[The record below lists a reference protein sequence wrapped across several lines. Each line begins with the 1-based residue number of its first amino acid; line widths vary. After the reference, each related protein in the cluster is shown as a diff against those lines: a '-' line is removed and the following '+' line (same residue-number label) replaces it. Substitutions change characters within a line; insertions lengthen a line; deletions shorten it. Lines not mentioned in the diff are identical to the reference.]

1 MIVAAFDIFPF
12 LYSVVGST
20 MDYKTFHLLGTNL
33 ALLLAAILCM
43 PRSAAS
49 QYKNTFYVTPNV
61 STCTKVNYTCLDFKT
76 YFNNASYYFQS
87 GTEFI
92 FLPGVHLFDLGSF
105 LSVQD
110 IVNMRLV
117 GSDNFTQRSVAEDV
131 EEYGFDPYAYDKN
144 ISYHQSST
152 IILCTNPSGLLFSNV
167 LNLTLSNLTIINCGQ
182 NIAAFNISTGIYLS
196 DVYDLLVDGLSVRN
210 SSGYGLFGVNV
221 LGQSQ
226 IMRSSFVGSNQYVK
240 NNLQQVPIKNCMNEV
255 GRLYVP
261 DNSGF
266 GGNIIF
272 QYSNEVPT
280 TSLKCQINI
289 FYVLVALGINDG
301 PYGAGL
307 TLISNEDNKNLTVYI
322 DNIVTYRNNG
332 YNGTNFYIS
341 SSSNA
346 SVMLTNIF
354 SAYATSVSS
363 GGLYEYIK
371 PVYQSLFTVKNSI
384 FECNFSEQST
394 GSSLYIYILDA
405 FHYALVENCTFRQD
419 QTKYSLS
426 VKGNNNE
433 NVNKGEL
440 TSSSVYGSSISIDGV
455 EWEINNCVLQNSTG
469 FYTESVIHV
478 NQHHSFLQSKMI
490 ISLSSVLFHGN
501 NTFIISKIIA
511 YYSDVYL
518 EGNNTFSNSVLP
530 SSGGIISLFERST
543 ITFTANSNTIFSNNT
558 ATYGGAIYIDKD
570 SSLYIGSHTTVS
582 FINNTA
588 VFTGGAIYVEAST
601 NTTCFYSL
609 NCTEIEGIHLY
620 FDSNYAGDAG
630 SVLYGGN
637 IDTCQIQPSCLNDS
651 TYVFN
656 KITQLGYH
664 NPSTSVISSDSPCLY
679 ICDESSN
686 RVCLTDQNV
695 TVYPGQIFTL
705 SLIAVGQRNTIV
717 PTVILVY
724 SIAGNGVIG
733 IVKTLKQCSSY
744 VIPYELNNGTLK
756 LTTESAMNSGQFLM
770 NSYSLDIIIL
780 PCPVLFTNSSSCI
793 CDPLLQRYN
802 LVCNISD
809 LTVLNTGNI
818 WIGLTSQNSTAYQ
831 KSCPFDYC
839 TGNKTI
845 NVLDLDSQC
854 SYNRSGVLCGGC
866 QRNLSMTFGTSRCAS
881 CSNYYLFLIFVFIA
895 MGLFLV
901 LVVFISKF
909 TVTNGVF
916 NGIVL
921 YANLIRIND
930 NIFFQHRS
938 GYSSFLSV
946 LIAWINLDWGIDTC
960 FYNGMESYA
969 KTWLQFVFPISL
981 IGMVIL
987 AARYSTSLSKLFRFN
1002 AVPVL
1007 STLVLLSYSNILQ
1020 IIITIFSPASL
1031 NTMNSSADSYVWQY
1045 DGNVEY
1051 LGKKHLPLFIFGLVV
1066 IIFLI
1071 TPYLSIL
1078 LLAPCLQARSHWRY
1092 LQWVNKLKPF
1102 LDSYQAPFKDRYR
1115 FWPGVLLFIRLPLYL
1130 VFILSDS
1137 TPVKMLAIIACALIY
1152 MCMAVGLSVYKKW
1165 SDLMIEM
1172 AFIINISIISSS
1184 FLAIGD
1190 SGSCGII
1197 LFLGVTTALMLTGYI
1212 IVYERI
1218 RRTWNKVPL
1227 DGIRRPMVNVFANA
1241 DEH

>member
-1 MIVAAFDIFPF
+1 
-12 LYSVVGST
+12 
-20 MDYKTFHLLGTNL
+20 MDYRKLHPFGKNL

-49 QYKNTFYVTPNV
+49 QYENTYYVTPNV
-61 STCTKVNYTCLDFKT
+61 STCNKVNYTCQDFKT

-110 IVNMRLV
+110 IVNIRLV
-117 GSDNFTQRSVAEDV
+117 GSDNFTQRSVAADV

-144 ISYHQSST
+144 ISYFQSST
-152 IILCTNPSGLLFSNV
+152 IILCTNPSGLSFSNV
-167 LNLTLSNLTIINCGQ
+167 TNLTLSNLTIINCGQ

-196 DVYDLLVDGLSVRN
+196 NVYDLLVDGLSVWN
-210 SSGYGLFGVNV
+210 SSGFGLFGINV

-272 QYSNEVPT
+272 QYSNVPT

-307 TLISNEDNKNLTVYI
+307 TLISNEENKNLTVNI
-322 DNIVTYRNNG
+322 DNLVTYRNNG
-332 YNGTNFYIS
+332 YNGTNFYIF

-346 SVMLTNIF
+346 SVVLTNIF

-363 GGLYEYIK
+363 GGIYDYK
-371 PVYQSLFTVKNSI
+371 RPVYKSLFTIKHSI
-384 FECNFSEQST
+384 FECNFSEEGT
-394 GSSLYIYILDA
+394 GSSLYIYCLMA
-405 FHYALVENCTFRQD
+405 FQYALIENCTFSQD
-419 QTKYSLS
+419 QAKYSLY

-433 NVNKGEL
+433 NQNTGQVI
-440 TSSSVYGSSISIDGV
+440 SSSLYGSSISIDGL
-455 EWEINNCVLQNSTG
+455 EYKINNVVAKNSTWL
-469 FYTESVIHV
+469 FTNSVIDIDL
-478 NQHHSFLQSKMI
+478 HHTIVQSKI
-490 ISLSSVLFHGN
+490 ISSYSNIHFHGN
-501 NTFIISKIIA
+501 NTFIQSNIIA
-511 YYSDVYL
+511 RYSNVYL
-518 EGNNTFSNSVLP
+518 EGNNTFCNSILP
-530 SSGGIISLFERST
+530 SSGGVISLLETST
-543 ITFTANSNTIFSNNT
+543 LTFSANSTTIFSNNT
-558 ATYGGAIYIDKD
+558 AIYGGAIYIDSD
-570 SSLYIGSHTTVS
+570 SRLYIGSPTNIS

-588 VFTGGAIYVEAST
+588 VFTGGAIYVEALT
-601 NTTCFYSL
+601 TTTCFYSL
-609 NCTEIEGIHLY
+609 NCMEIESIHLY

-637 IDTCQIQPSCLNDS
+637 IDTCQIQPTCIYNS

-656 KITQLGYH
+656 KITLVGYH
-664 NPSTSVISSDSPCLY
+664 NPSSSLISSDSPCLY
-679 ICDESSN
+679 ICNESAN
-686 RVCLTDQNV
+686 FECLTDQNV
-695 TVYPGQIFTL
+695 TLYPGQIFTL
-705 SLIAVGQRNTIV
+705 SLITVGQRYSIV

-724 SIAGNGVIG
+724 SITGNRVIG
-733 IVKTLKQCSSY
+733 IMKTLKKCNSY
-744 VIPYELNNGTLK
+744 GIPYEPNNGTLK
-756 LTTESAMNSGQFLM
+756 LIPNTALNSGQFLI
-770 NSYSLDIIIL
+770 NSYSLDIIVS
-780 PCPVLFTNSSSCI
+780 PCPLLFTNSSSSCI

-809 LTVLNTGNI
+809 VTVLNTGNI

-831 KSCPFDYC
+831 QLCPFDYC

-866 QRNLSMTFGTSRCAS
+866 QGNLSMTFGTSQCES
-881 CSNYYLFLIFVFIA
+881 CSNYFLLLIFVFIG

-901 LVVFISKF
+901 LVVFISKI
-909 TVTNGVF
+909 TVTNGAL

-930 NIFFQHRS
+930 NIFFQNTR

-946 LIAWINLDWGIDTC
+946 LIAWINLDWGINTC
-960 FYNGMESYA
+960 FYNGMDSYA

-1020 IIITIFSPASL
+1020 IIITIFSPVSL
-1031 NTMNSSADSYVWQY
+1031 NTMNNAADSYVWQY

-1051 LGKKHLPLFIFGLVV
+1051 LGKKHLPLFIFGLLV
-1066 IIFLI
+1066 IIFII
-1071 TPYLSIL
+1071 TPYLCIL
-1078 LLAPCLQARSHWRY
+1078 LLAPCLQSRSHWRY

-1130 VFILSDS
+1130 VFIMSDS
-1137 TPVKMLAIIACALIY
+1137 TSVKMLAIIACVLIY

-1165 SDLMIEM
+1165 SDLLIEM

-1197 LFLGVTTALMLTGYI
+1197 LFFGVTGALMLTGYI
-1212 IVYERI
+1212 IVYERMTSI
-1218 RRTWNKVPL
+1218 CNKVPVN
-1227 DGIRRPMVNVFANA
+1227 GIRRQMVNIFAGDAN
-1241 DEH
+1241 